1 MSEFANRDPPYA
13 SMLSNTEKRIEKEK
27 KNKIVARNDNLSW
40 NQFFSVNLSLKWKE
54 KGKKTVAEIIFFFV
68 KLIIFS

>member
-27 KNKIVARNDNLSW
+27 KNKIVARNDNLS
-40 NQFFSVNLSLKWKE
+40 
-54 KGKKTVAEIIFFFV
+54 
-68 KLIIFS
+68 